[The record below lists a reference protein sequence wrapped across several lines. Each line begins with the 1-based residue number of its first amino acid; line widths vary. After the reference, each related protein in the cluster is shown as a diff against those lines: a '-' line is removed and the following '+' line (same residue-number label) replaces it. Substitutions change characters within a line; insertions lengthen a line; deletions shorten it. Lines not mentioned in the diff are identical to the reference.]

1 MGLVSRARP
10 GERDQKGARARREE
24 VDYGPSFDPSEIDD
38 LLNGRRDG
46 QEDSLMG
53 VLEEV
58 QARYR
63 YLPKDALI
71 LVSESMGVP
80 LSQTYGV
87 ATFYNAFSLKPKG
100 RHVISVCTGTACM
113 VRGARKVLERI
124 SERLGI
130 QPGETSEDG
139 QFTLETVNCLGAC
152 ALGPVVV
159 ADGAYSGEMTGNKSD
174 SLLKEVMAEAAKA

>member
-1 MGLVSRARP
+1 
-10 GERDQKGARARREE
+10 
-24 VDYGPSFDPSEIDD
+24 VDYHPSFDASEIDD

-46 QEDSLMG
+46 ETESLMG
-53 VLEEV
+53 VLEEL

-113 VRGARKVLERI
+113 VRGARKVLDRI
-124 SERLGI
+124 SETLGI
-130 QPGETSEDG
+130 QPGETTDDG

-159 ADGAYSGEMTGNKSD
+159 SDGAYSGEMNGRKAE
-174 SLLKEVMAEAAKA
+174 SLLKEVMAEAGKA